1 MRTLIV
7 IMAVAASLSSV
18 TAVFSAE
25 DPITYTRFLVPLNV
39 ARAPGAYG
47 SIWELESWVHY
58 AGDALAEIVP
68 SPGICVVTCPVGL
81 SRAVFEPGWSPL
93 PVFDFVDV
101 PTWAESGVL
110 YHVDSRYAQH
120 ITFASRIRDIS
131 HEAETTGTEVPV
143 IREEGLST
151 RPVRLLNVPITASS
165 RNMLR
170 IYALPEVA
178 DPEVD
183 VRFYRNPE
191 HSSGIDRSIV
201 LLSSRRIAL
210 RTFPALEGFLLQPS
224 FAQIGAWESLPEL
237 SGERAVWIEV
247 APVTPGL
254 RVWAFVSVTN
264 NETHQVTIVT
274 P

>member
-7 IMAVAASLSSV
+7 IMAVAASLCFV
-18 TAVFSAE
+18 TAVSAE

-47 SIWELESWVHY
+47 SLWEVESWVHY
-58 AGDALAEIVP
+58 AGDALAEIIP
-68 SPGICVVTCPVGL
+68 SPGICVITCPEGL
-81 SRAVFEPGWSPL
+81 SRAFFEPGWSPL
-93 PVFDFVDV
+93 PVFDFVGV

-120 ITFASRIRDIS
+120 ITFASRIRDVS
-131 HEAETTGTEVPV
+131 RAAETAGTDVPV
-143 IREEGLST
+143 IREDRLGPW
-151 RPVRLLNVPITASS
+151 PVQLLNVPIGVSS

-191 HSSGIDRSIV
+191 HSSFIDRSRI
-201 LLSSRRIAL
+201 LLRSQRVRL
-210 RTFPALEGFLLQPS
+210 RTFPPHFGFLLQPS
-224 FAQIGAWESLPEL
+224 FAQIGALESLPEL

-264 NETHQVTIVT
+264 NETHQVTIIT